1 MKSKF
6 RIKRFAR
13 YTEVDWDK
21 LLLNFDSTINYTF
34 WFLNY
39 VGVLNHSSD
48 IKNFTFVLYESDEP
62 IAIVPLYLE
71 KINCK
76 LQISMGQEPVFAPI
90 FNSSIS
96 SLNISKYFEYV
107 INQIDKVAVNNNCIL
122 ARFSFSPLIN
132 YNYLSNEYS
141 KYGYYENISYPD
153 WYIYKSNS

>member
-90 FNSSIS
+90 FNSNISIFNSRKNFSNGSKITPMLVTNKMNANSLSSTYSSKLKVFVSTITSSIS
-96 SLNISKYFEYV
+96 I
-107 INQIDKVAVNNNCIL
+107 IL
-122 ARFSFSPLIN
+122 FPLGN
-132 YNYLSNEYS
+132 
-141 KYGYYENISYPD
+141 
-153 WYIYKSNS
+153 